1 MCDWVRALIAVQ
13 HIADSCET
21 LGECLQWMCTMEYNL
36 SFLGKQEREKKDQ
49 TENIIM
55 PLYKSVVLT
64 YPE

>member
-1 MCDWVRALIAVQ
+1 
-13 HIADSCET
+13 
-21 LGECLQWMCTMEYNL
+21 MEYNL